1 MRCNHPIAC
10 SSPNYRSTGST
21 AKALAYAGWSN
32 LAGGLLAVCL
42 ATWLTPSSLAAQVLV
57 PEPAQVQPRKFFEG
71 RYKGTYDESTS
82 RELFRACDA
91 NSDDRLDIFET
102 ADAFEVLASPRD
114 LQGFARL
121 DSDRDG
127 YLTWPEFDQRF
138 QKGLEHGGTF
148 TVKTCRPYVL
158 PEPPPQPLT
167 PLQKFIKLYDKDED
181 GGLSPTEI
189 TDLLKATGL
198 PEAVGGILMQSDLD
212 KSGKVEE
219 AELAPWFQNLPKPA
233 ETDKSSATTS
243 LKQPWLD
250 ADANLDQAIDAAEL
264 TALLRRLD
272 PGLLRW
278 TKSLIQKLDGNKDN
292 KLSATELAKTE
303 PPAPA
308 TQAPAAPPAGTRP
321 SQAPLR

>member
-1 MRCNHPIAC
+1 M
-10 SSPNYRSTGST
+10 
-21 AKALAYAGWSN
+21 ALASTSWSS
-32 LAGGLLAVCL
+32 LAAGLLAVSLAICL
-42 ATWLTPSSLAAQVLV
+42 APGSTAAQIIV
-57 PEPAQVQPRKFFEG
+57 PEPAQVKPRTFFEG

-91 NSDDRLDIFET
+91 NSDDRLDVFET
-102 ADAFEVLASPRD
+102 ADAFDVLPSPRD

-121 DSDRDG
+121 DSNRDG
-127 YLTWPEFDQRF
+127 FVTWPEFDQRF

-148 TVKTCRPYVL
+148 SVQTCRPYVL

-233 ETDKSSATTS
+233 ETDKSSAATS

-250 ADANLDQAIDAAEL
+250 ADANLDQAIDAVEL

-278 TKSLIQKLDGNKDN
+278 TNSLIQKLDSNKDN

-308 TQAPAAPPAGTRP
+308 TQAPAARPAGRLP
-321 SQAPLR
+321 IQAPLR